1 MCKFKCIRTPKVWF
15 RKNWNKRVSPRLPS
29 HHKLSPSSLSLSH
42 CACKWSWNNIVGIH
56 GRCLE
61 ALRKWGIDMQKTSG
75 LEGHSGC
82 YCDRWKQTGCNF
94 QFFSGLS
101 SPLSPAQAS
110 FFVSLIFIHKFALRC
125 SNQPANVKRYCW
137 RIVWF
142 QLFISVHI
150 FLTLNGGVCRN
161 RVSHLWLGCSL
172 GLCQPA
178 GFWFCPTRALC
189 FRTAAPLE
197 VVPSKNFE
205 TLMLY
210 GLIIQDAHRMYWTC
224 YARYVFKNSRVDFCF
239 CVEVFQAITL
249 QV

>member
-1 MCKFKCIRTPKVWF
+1 METD
-15 RKNWNKRVSPRLPS
+15 RLQLPVFFGPFLAS
-29 HHKLSPSSLSLSH
+29 
-42 CACKWSWNNIVGIH
+42 I
-56 GRCLE
+56 
-61 ALRKWGIDMQKTSG
+61 TST
-75 LEGHSGC
+75 S
-82 YCDRWKQTGCNF
+82 Q
-94 QFFSGLS
+94 
-101 SPLSPAQAS
+101 

-142 QLFISVHI
+142 QLFISMEESAGKS
-150 FLTLNGGVCRN
+150 LSD
-161 RVSHLWLGCSL
+161 RVAALVV
-172 GLCQPA
+172 CQPA

-189 FRTAAPLE
+189 FRTAPLE

-210 GLIIQDAHRMYWTC
+210 GLIIQDAHRMYRTC

-249 QV
+249 QVW